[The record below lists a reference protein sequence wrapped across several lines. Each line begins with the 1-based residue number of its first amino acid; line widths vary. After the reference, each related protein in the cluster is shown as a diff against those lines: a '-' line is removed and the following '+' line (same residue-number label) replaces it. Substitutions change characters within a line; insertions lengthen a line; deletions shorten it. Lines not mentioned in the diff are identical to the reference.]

1 MIESGFSS
9 WEASYSRFRFERDG
23 RVLRAIIA
31 APGPVNA
38 VDAKLH
44 AELARLFT
52 DIQHDAESDLVILTG
67 DGRAFSAG
75 GDFDWFE
82 EQIANPRTFRDI
94 GWEAKRI
101 VHSLLELE
109 KPIICRLNGP
119 AAGLGATVA
128 LLCDIIIADERAV
141 IGDPHVK
148 VGLVAGDGGAV
159 IWPALIGMARAKEYL
174 LTGDLLTAAE
184 AARIGLI
191 NHAVPADALDATV
204 DRVVSRILA
213 NPRHAVRW
221 TKAVM
226 NQPLKQLAIQS
237 MDASIAYETLSNM
250 TADRAEAVQAM
261 RDRRAPRLTG
271 E

>member
-1 MIESGFSS
+1 MTDRLPES
-9 WEASYSRFRFERDG
+9 WTARYTRFRFVRDG
-23 RVLRAIIA
+23 RILRLFIT

-38 VDAKLH
+38 VDAALH
-44 AELARLFT
+44 AELATIFHDL
-52 DIQHDAESDLVILTG
+52 QHDAHSDLVIISG

-75 GDFDWFE
+75 GDYDWFA
-82 EQIANPRTFRDI
+82 EQIAEPRRFRDI

-101 VHSLLELE
+101 VLSLLELE

-119 AAGLGATVA
+119 AAGLGATIA
-128 LLCDIIIADERAV
+128 LLCDVIVADERAV

-174 LTGDLLTAAE
+174 LTGDLLTASE

-191 NHAVPADALDATV
+191 NHAVPAEQLDETV
-204 DRVVSRILA
+204 DRIAARILG

-221 TKAVM
+221 TKTVM

-261 RDRRAPRLTG
+261 RERRPPVLSG

>member
-1 MIESGFSS
+1 MTQPGADS
-9 WEASYSRFRFERDG
+9 WQASYSRFRFVREG
-23 RVLRAIIA
+23 RVLRVLIA

-38 VDAKLH
+38 VDARLH
-44 AELARLFT
+44 AELARLFS
-52 DIQHDAESDLVILTG
+52 DLQHDSESDLIVLTG

-82 EQIANPRTFRDI
+82 EQIENPQSFRDI
-94 GWEAKRI
+94 GFEAKRI
-101 VHSLLELE
+101 VLSLLELE
-109 KPIICRLNGP
+109 KPIVCRLNGP

-128 LLCDIIIADERAV
+128 LLCDVIVADERAV

-159 IWPALIGMARAKEYL
+159 IWPALVGMARAKEFL

-184 AARIGLI
+184 AVRIGLI
-191 NHAVPADALDATV
+191 NHAVPADSLDATV

-213 NPRHAVRW
+213 NPRLAVRW
-221 TKAVM
+221 TKTVM
-226 NQPLKQLAIQS
+226 NQQLKQLAIQS

-250 TADRAEAVQAM
+250 TADRAEAVRAM
-261 RDRRAPRLTG
+261 RERRAPRLTG